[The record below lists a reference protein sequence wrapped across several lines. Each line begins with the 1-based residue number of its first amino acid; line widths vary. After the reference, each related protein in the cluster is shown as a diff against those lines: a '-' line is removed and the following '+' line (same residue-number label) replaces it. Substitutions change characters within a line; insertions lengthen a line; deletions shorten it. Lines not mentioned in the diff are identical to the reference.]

1 MSSLTGYEIAL
12 GLGAVAVLAA
22 ANLVANHV
30 VRRPY
35 QRIFYSLFVVLV
47 AGTLVAALELKRLA
61 ATGAF
66 AVGAL
71 DFAPAASALAL
82 SGGFVFLAF
91 SLWSESSEQWQR
103 LPQLLAALFAP
114 SLAEALVFVGIVF
127 SLTQYLLTPALGH
140 IAAVS
145 AAVLVT
151 SASFGVYHFTHAAPW
166 NSWHTIRILF
176 VVWLFVGLFY
186 ALTGN
191 LWATAIL
198 NTLLATI
205 GFVRNRVTRP
215 EEQPLAASL
224 LFDLAGIVAVVALVL
239 R

>member
-1 MSSLTGYEIAL
+1 MKAIELGSAMVTKSPDFTPLAAMPRAMRLLRRCSSRQVMVLSSQVTA
-12 GLGAVAVLAA
+12 GASGLAA
-22 ANLVANHV
+22 ATRTSAAPIDMGFSGVPGSAMDSCLDETKSPSLREG
-30 VRRPY
+30 RRESN
-35 QRIFYSLFVVLV
+35 RC
-47 AGTLVAALELKRLA
+47 AGGRLA
-61 ATGAF
+61 YTGIGLNGTGAF

-151 SASFGVYHFTHAAPW
+151 SASFGVYHLTHAAPW

-176 VVWLFVGLFY
+176 
-186 ALTGN
+186 
-191 LWATAIL
+191 
-198 NTLLATI
+198 
-205 GFVRNRVTRP
+205 
-215 EEQPLAASL
+215 
-224 LFDLAGIVAVVALVL
+224 
-239 R
+239 